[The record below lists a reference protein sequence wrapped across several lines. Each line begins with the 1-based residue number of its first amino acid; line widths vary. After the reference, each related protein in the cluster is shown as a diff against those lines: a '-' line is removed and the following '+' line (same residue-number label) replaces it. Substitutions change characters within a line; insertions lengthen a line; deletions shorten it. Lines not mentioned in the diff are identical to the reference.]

1 MSPWPGINPSNC
13 PPECEDNNHPGE
25 QHPSDK
31 SVDKVLAAYKPTLP
45 TVGRIVHY
53 QPFHQADPLAA
64 IVTAVYDDGCVN
76 LTLFNADGT
85 TQPKTCARQ
94 AMEPTEGFWTWP
106 AR

>member
-1 MSPWPGINPSNC
+1 MTEKALRLVAW
-13 PPECEDNNHPGE
+13 E
-25 QHPSDK
+25 
-31 SVDKVLAAYKPTLP
+31 VTP

-53 QPFHQADPLAA
+53 HPFHQADPLAA